1 MEAAYICDY
10 SAWANEAAKQ
20 LLDECEVDL
29 SIRWQDG
36 QFHPS
41 GSPLLDEELVDNVL
55 GLLNHPAYKGVLNPF
70 VKGLDHFHHSRRNS
84 ALLSDVVTDM
94 HESLEALAKI
104 VNKND
109 KDLSANQESFVSNV
123 KLSNPYKR
131 MLKEY
136 MTHRSVI

>member
-1 MEAAYICDY
+1 MK
-10 SAWANEAAKQ
+10 S
-20 LLDECEVDL
+20 
-29 SIRWQDG
+29 
-36 QFHPS
+36 
-41 GSPLLDEELVDNVL
+41 LVDNVL

-70 VKGLDHFHHSRRNS
+70 VKGLDHFLHSRRNS

-104 VNKND
+104 VNRND

-136 MTHRSVI
+136 ISYANDFARHAGEKGQAKPLPSRREVEAFMYQPGLFLRTVLSNDE